1 MKVKA
6 SLVTVVRVVSVLL
19 LGHVLIAHA
28 DDQHEKACS
37 NQTLR
42 GAYGL
47 QRTGTTATGPVA
59 AVGIISFDGDG
70 NWTVTQSRSLN
81 GIFNFD
87 TTRSGTYEVAD
98 DCTVKEF
105 IDGQESARFVI
116 VEGGLGFY
124 SLVVTPG
131 NTVHAVARKVH
142 TREYPHDR

>member
-70 NWTVTQSRSLN
+70 NWMVTQSRSLN

-124 SLVVTPG
+124 SLAVTPG
-131 NTVHAVARKVH
+131 NTVYAVARKVH
-142 TREYPHDR
+142 TREHRHDR

>member
-1 MKVKA
+1 MKVRA
-6 SLVTVVRVVSVLL
+6 SLVTLVSVISVLL
-19 LGHVLIAHA
+19 FDSVLIAHA
-28 DDQHEKACS
+28 DDPPERVCS
-37 NQTLR
+37 NETLN

-59 AVGIISFDGDG
+59 AVGIISFDGEG

-124 SLVVTPG
+124 SLAVTPG
-131 NTVHAVARKVH
+131 NTVYAVARKVH
-142 TREYPHDR
+142 TREHRGHR

>member
-1 MKVKA
+1 MKVRTT
-6 SLVTVVRVVSVLL
+6 LVAVVGVVSVLL
-19 LGHVLIAHA
+19 LGKVLIAHA
-28 DDQHEKACS
+28 DDPHEIACS
-37 NQTLR
+37 NKTLK

-59 AVGIISFDGDG
+59 AVGIISFDGEG

-87 TTRSGTYEVAD
+87 TTRSGTYEVAE
-98 DCTVKEF
+98 DCSVKEF

-116 VEGGLGFY
+116 IEGGLGFY

-131 NTVHAVARKVH
+131 NTVYAVARKVH
-142 TREYPHDR
+142 TREHRHHR